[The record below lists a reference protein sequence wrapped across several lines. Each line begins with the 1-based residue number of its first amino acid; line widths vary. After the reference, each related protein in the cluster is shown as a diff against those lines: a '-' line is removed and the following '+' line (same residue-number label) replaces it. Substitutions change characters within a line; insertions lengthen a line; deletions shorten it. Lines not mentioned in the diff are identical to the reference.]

1 MAESSNISVTGIGPV
16 KPEQA
21 APLFLMRDPVIFP
34 YSLTPLL
41 VDEENLAALRQT
53 MERDRLLAIFP
64 ELPGDEELGVL
75 PLQVTLKL
83 FNYREK
89 RRHSGP
95 GGQGA
100 EFSGRLGADSGPRA
114 QTHFLPCDRNRR
126 RRAVRP
132 VCDLQ

>member
-41 VDEENLAALRQT
+41 VNEENLAALRQT

-64 ELPGDEELGVL
+64 GASGVTRSLRPAAPGHVEAVQLP
-75 PLQVTLKL
+75 
-83 FNYREK
+83 
-89 RRHSGP
+89 
-95 GGQGA
+95 
-100 EFSGRLGADSGPRA
+100 
-114 QTHFLPCDRNRR
+114 
-126 RRAVRP
+126 
-132 VCDLQ
+132 